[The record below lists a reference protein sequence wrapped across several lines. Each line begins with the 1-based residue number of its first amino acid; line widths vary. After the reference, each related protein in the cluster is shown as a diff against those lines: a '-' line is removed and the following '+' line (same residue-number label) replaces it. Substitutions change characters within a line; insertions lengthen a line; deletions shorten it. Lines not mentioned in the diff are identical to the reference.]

1 MISARAIA
9 IDADDP
15 LSGLSVQETPDPDPP
30 ADWTVVDVRAA
41 AVNHHDLWS
50 LRGLGMKEEWLPV
63 TLGTDA
69 AGVTEDGEEVIVHAV
84 LSDPA
89 DGAGDETLSPDLHL
103 LSERGI
109 NGTLAQKVAV
119 PRRNLVA
126 KPPELSFEQAACLPT
141 AYLTAYVML
150 FRRGG
155 LQPGQSVLV
164 QGAGGGVA
172 SAAILLAT
180 AAGARVY
187 ATSRSPEKLAWAEEQ
202 GAVGVEHGARLP
214 ERVHVV
220 VETVGAATW
229 KHSLLSLR
237 TGGTLTVS
245 GRTSGDPPA
254 DLALVFWRGLT
265 VAGSTMGR
273 RSELEDV
280 ASFVATSGIRPAI
293 DSVHDLADAATAF
306 GRMEAGETTGKVV
319 LAP

>member
-1 MISARAIA
+1 MLAARAISMN
-9 IDADDP
+9 ADDP
-15 LSGLSVQETPDPDPP
+15 LSGLSVDEVPDPEPP
-30 ADWTVVDVRAA
+30 EGWTVVEVRAA
-41 AVNHHDLWS
+41 SMNHHDLWS

-69 AGVTEDGEEVIVHAV
+69 AGVTEDGEEVICHAV

-89 DGAGDETLSPDLHL
+89 DGGGDETLSPDLHL

-109 NGTLAQKVAV
+109 DGTLAQRVAV
-119 PRRNLVA
+119 PRRNLVP

-155 LQPGQSVLV
+155 LQPGQAVLV

-187 ATSRSPEKLAWAEEQ
+187 ATSRSPEKLAWAEEH
-202 GAVGVEHGARLP
+202 GAVGIEHGARLP

-220 VETVGAATW
+220 VETVGEATW
-229 KHSLLSLR
+229 RHSLRSLR
-237 TGGTLTVS
+237 TGGVLTVS
-245 GRTSGDPPA
+245 GRTSGDPGA
-254 DLALVFWRGLT
+254 DLALVFWKGLT
-265 VAGSTMGR
+265 IAGSTMGR
-273 RSELEDV
+273 RSELQVV
-280 ASFVATSGIRPAI
+280 ASFLATSGIQPAI
-293 DSVHDLADAATAF
+293 DSVHDLADAAVAAA
-306 GRMEAGETTGKVV
+306 RMEAGETLGKVV